1 MTTIPPSQ
9 PTTSN
14 PKAKTS
20 SCFETPKTNFPPP
33 EKTQTKTSNPKRK
46 KTSIISIPVKNLVK
60 TLTEMRMQL
69 L

>member
-46 KTSIISIPVKNLVK
+46 KTSTIFIQGKNPVK
-60 TLTEMRMQL
+60 TSTETKMQL
-69 L
+69 H